1 MIDSF
6 TSQARSIVG
15 SHRPSETLVA
25 CDLASRTFGRGN
37 LAVVAV
43 HAVSCTI
50 SSTSRI
56 ALVGPSGSGKSTL
69 LQLMA
74 GLDSPTSGTIS
85 WPAWPG
91 GPFQDPSRA
100 GVIFQ
105 GLSLIPG
112 LTAAENVA
120 FPLLLQ
126 GLRHDAAIDRAT
138 ASLDLLGVRA
148 LGDKLPDELS
158 GGQAQRV
165 AVARVVTSGPR
176 LIFADEPTGQ
186 LDRASG
192 DRVIDVL
199 LDAADHL
206 GAGLVVSTHD
216 STVAERLDA
225 LWRMRDGELVVA
237 R

>member
-1 MIDSF
+1 M
-6 TSQARSIVG
+6 TT
-15 SHRPSETLVA
+15 PSLSPRLDTPDDGRRAEVLVV
-25 CDLASRTFGRGN
+25 CDLVGRTFGQGT

-43 HAVSCTI
+43 HEVSCTVT
-50 SSTSRI
+50 STSRI
-56 ALVGPSGSGKSTL
+56 ALVGPSGSGKTTL

-74 GLDSPTSGTIS
+74 GLDRPTSGTIT
-85 WPAWPG
+85 WPTWTG

-100 GVIFQ
+100 GVVFQ

-120 FPLLLQ
+120 FPLM
-126 GLRHDAAIDRAT
+126 LRGIAERDVMPRAR
-138 ASLDLLGVRA
+138 ASLDLLGLGS

-165 AVARVVTSGPR
+165 AVARVVTSGPQ

-199 LDAADHL
+199 LEAADHL

-216 STVAERLDA
+216 STVAARLGTH
-225 LWRMRDGELVVA
+225 WRMHDGELEVA
-237 R
+237 T